1 MDGAERKV
9 ARREEDFGKKAEDA
23 DTGDIGGTLGLWDP
37 CRGGLSPDY
46 LRRGYKGLSK
56 LAGVLQ
62 PPTPSLSLP
71 RLEHH
76 REGHSKKD
84 KMKTTG

>member
-1 MDGAERKV
+1 MDEAERKV
-9 ARREEDFGKKAEDA
+9 ARREENFGKKAED
-23 DTGDIGGTLGLWDP
+23 TDIGHTDGTLGLWDP
-37 CRGGLSPDY
+37 CGGGLSPDY
-46 LRRGYKGLSK
+46 FRRGYEGLSK
-56 LAGVLQ
+56 LAGALQ

-71 RLEHH
+71 RIEHH